1 MGRRISDDVKAV
13 KGTLQPCRARSTAPR
28 VKPRLPSPP
37 DFLTPEARLE
47 WQRMARALGP
57 LGILTNLDRGAL
69 TAYCMAWGDMV
80 RTARALDAL
89 AAEEAVKGYA
99 FKSKRGGLTRNVLR
113 QEHNKARADV
123 VKFGQLFAVTPLARS
138 RINIENLTKA
148 AKVDEVDPVIDKFFN

>member
-1 MGRRISDDVKAV
+1 
-13 KGTLQPCRARSTAPR
+13 
-28 VKPRLPSPP
+28 
-37 DFLTPEARLE
+37 
-47 WQRMARALGP
+47 
-57 LGILTNLDRGAL
+57 
-69 TAYCMAWGDMV
+69 MV